1 GYCLGRQGHAESAGI
16 GAPRRDRPRP
26 GVRRPSSRP
35 VGWNPARALCRD
47 LLFPFAHYPRRKS
60 IKRMVETSLKAMT
73 THGDPLED
81 GAPCAVTV
89 WAPARPD
96 IVHVLR
102 GVVASV
108 ASVLNFDYDRINDV
122 RLATSE
128 VVAHLLEEAPAPQT
142 LVLRADGTGGK
153 LDVVVARDTP

>member
-1 GYCLGRQGHAESAGI
+1 
-16 GAPRRDRPRP
+16 
-26 GVRRPSSRP
+26 
-35 VGWNPARALCRD
+35 
-47 LLFPFAHYPRRKS
+47 
-60 IKRMVETSLKAMT
+60 MVETDLKTMT
-73 THGDPLED
+73 SEAAGDA
-81 GAPCAVTV
+81 GGPCSVTV
-89 WAPARPD
+89 WAPARAD

-128 VVAHLLEEAPAPQT
+128 VIAHLLEESPTPKT

-153 LDVVVARDTP
+153 LDVVVARDTPLDAWPPTGARRSLTSLMLRSLADSSQFETTEDGPAIRFVKT

>member
-1 GYCLGRQGHAESAGI
+1 
-16 GAPRRDRPRP
+16 
-26 GVRRPSSRP
+26 
-35 VGWNPARALCRD
+35 
-47 LLFPFAHYPRRKS
+47 
-60 IKRMVETSLKAMT
+60 MVETDLKTMT
-73 THGDPLED
+73 TDTAGES
-81 GAPCAVTV
+81 GGPCSVTV

-128 VVAHLLEEAPAPQT
+128 VIAHLLEENPAPQT
-142 LVLRADGTGGK
+142 LVLRADGAGGR
-153 LDVVVARDTP
+153 LDVVVARDTPLEAWPPTGARRSLTSLMLRSLADSSQFETTEDGPAIRFVKS

>member
-1 GYCLGRQGHAESAGI
+1 MSA
-16 GAPRRDRPRP
+16 
-26 GVRRPSSRP
+26 SCF
-35 VGWNPARALCRD
+35 AR
-47 LLFPFAHYPRRKS
+47 YPRGKS
-60 IKRMVETSLKAMT
+60 IKQMVETSLKSMT
-73 THGDPLED
+73 NVPLDD
-81 GAPCAVTV
+81 GGPCTVTV

-128 VVAHLLEEAPAPQT
+128 VVAHLLEETPPPET
-142 LVLRADGTGGK
+142 LVLRADGTGGR
-153 LDVVVARDTP
+153 LDVVVARDTPAEDWPPTGARRSLTSLMLRSLADSSQFEQTDDGHAIRFVKY